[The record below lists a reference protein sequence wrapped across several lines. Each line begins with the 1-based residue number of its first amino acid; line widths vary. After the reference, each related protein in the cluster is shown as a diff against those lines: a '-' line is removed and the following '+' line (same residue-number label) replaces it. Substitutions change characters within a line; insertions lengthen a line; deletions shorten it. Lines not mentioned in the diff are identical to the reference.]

1 VQTFIVRIAPA
12 EHPDEA
18 WHGIVQR
25 IADGSEEPFHNVEQL
40 LALMRPLGAATGQA
54 AEISHGA
61 AERGLAE

>member
-25 IADGSEEPFHNVEQL
+25 IADGSEQPFHGVDQL
-40 LALMRPLGAATGQA
+40 LDAMRPDGATSGDADDPVRRRTEQKH
-54 AEISHGA
+54 AE
-61 AERGLAE
+61 

>member
-25 IADGSEEPFHNVEQL
+25 IADGSEEPFHSVDQL
-40 LALMRPLGAATGQA
+40 LGLMRPAGTMHGQA
-54 AEISHGA
+54 AELSRGA
-61 AERGLAE
+61 AERGQAE